1 MQNMRMRISPSKL
14 RKISSCLYQYK
25 LYYIDGW
32 RRIQDKAIYRF
43 GHVCHEVV
51 TQSILQR
58 FKKDPSEL
66 FSSKWGSEKKKSLHY
81 NDTDSFDKFMSL
93 GESLCAKIP
102 EALSG
107 VTKITNIEDK
117 FEVNLSGIR
126 LNGYVDFICKY
137 KGKKTLLDIKTLKS
151 VSPHEVAMSDQLTLY
166 SMAKKV
172 PNVGI
177 IAMYKVKKDPRIEV
191 ITGRK
196 TKQDYMDLQYK
207 IKKAVSDIAHRYYP
221 KVNNKMTCQMCDYIP
236 ICFGT
241 KKEVKAKLRQ
251 IDTRQHTKKI
261 EQKRKKSLFW

>member
-107 VTKITNIEDK
+107 VTKITNIEDM
-117 FEVNLSGIR
+117 FEVGLSGIQ

-137 KGKKTLLDIKTLKS
+137 KGRKTLLDIKTLKS
-151 VSPHEVAMSDQLTLY
+151 VSPYEVDMSDQLTLY

-177 IAMYKVKKDPRIEV
+177 VAMFKTKDPRIEI
-191 ITGRK
+191 ITGKK
-196 TKQDYMDLQYK
+196 TKQDYIDLQWK
-207 IKKAVSDIAHRYYP
+207 IKKAANDIANRYYP
-221 KVNNKMTCQMCDYIP
+221 RINCKMTCQMCDYIP

-261 EQKRKKSLFW
+261 EQKRKKSLF